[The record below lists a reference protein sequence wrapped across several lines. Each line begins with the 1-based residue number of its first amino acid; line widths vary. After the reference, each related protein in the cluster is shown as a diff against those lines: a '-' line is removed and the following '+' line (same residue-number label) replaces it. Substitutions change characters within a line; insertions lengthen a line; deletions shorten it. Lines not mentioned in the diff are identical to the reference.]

1 MHAGKKGMRVFGGK
15 LFFDPVVTERSL
27 LPGSR
32 SLLTAV
38 ICVVL
43 LGACRKSSPS
53 NNNIPPETPVPEP
66 IEYTLK
72 GETRDINRNCGG
84 FYEALPSSYHKS
96 ADAFPLLLFL
106 HGGGERGNGASDLPL
121 LLKNSVPRLLA
132 QEKFPVSIK
141 VGGREYSFIVIAPQF
156 KDWPGPEDV
165 RSVMKYALS
174 HYRVDSSRIYVAG
187 LSMGGGA
194 TWEYAARYGSSLAA
208 IVPICG
214 ASWADSAIARK
225 IASTNVPAWA
235 FHNQDDSVVPVDF
248 TIKYV
253 NLINFYKP
261 DPLVRLTIW
270 PSGQHDAWTRASDPG
285 YKEEGKNIYEW
296 MLGFTRQ

>member
-1 MHAGKKGMRVFGGK
+1 M
-15 LFFDPVVTERSL
+15 
-27 LPGSR
+27 
-32 SLLTAV
+32 
-38 ICVVL
+38 
-43 LGACRKSSPS
+43 
-53 NNNIPPETPVPEP
+53 
-66 IEYTLK
+66 
-72 GETRDINRNCGG
+72 
-84 FYEALPSSYHKS
+84 
-96 ADAFPLLLFL
+96 
-106 HGGGERGNGASDLPL
+106 
-121 LLKNSVPRLLA
+121 
-132 QEKFPVSIK
+132 
-141 VGGREYSFIVIAPQF
+141 IAPQF

-270 PSGQHDAWTRASDPG
+270 PTGQHDAWTRASDPG